1 MGERVSSAGTARIR
15 IREVLSADD
24 PSFKIAHELLR
35 HEFPHA
41 EMLPVRAWRNAMRE
55 RGEGLWTDVGW
66 HLIVAQRKSHVLAA
80 ASGSYLGN
88 VNVGIVGYIAVRAA
102 ARTFGL
108 GPRLRRALHRKFETD
123 ARHVGHARLGA
134 IVGEV
139 SRTNPWLRTLVRRE
153 GAIALDFPYFQP
165 SLGRKHG
172 AVPFVLYYQ
181 PLGARKKTLGAAQ
194 LRRLLYTM
202 WRRTY
207 RIDEPL
213 ANGHFRAML
222 RSIEGRRSIGQID
235 LREPSAD
242 REH

>member
-1 MGERVSSAGTARIR
+1 MGEHVGGAGKTRIT
-15 IREVLSADD
+15 IREVLSADE
-24 PSFKIAHELLR
+24 PSFKVAHELLR
-35 HEFPHA
+35 REFPHA
-41 EMLPVRAWRNAMRE
+41 EMLPVRVWRNAMRE
-55 RGEGLWTDVGW
+55 RSEGLWTDVGW
-66 HLIVAQRKSHVLAA
+66 HLIVAERKSRVLAA

-102 ARTFGL
+102 ARTLGL
-108 GPRLRRALHRKFETD
+108 GPRMRRALHRKFETD
-123 ARHVGHARLGA
+123 ARHAGHARLGA

-165 SLGRKHG
+165 SLGRMRE

-181 PLGARKKTLGAAQ
+181 PLGAKQKTLGGAQ

-207 RIDEPL
+207 RIEEPL

-222 RSIEGRRSIGQID
+222 RSIAGRSRIGQID
-235 LREPSAD
+235 LSEPTAAG
-242 REH
+242 EH